1 MVSISTFYTSLSG
14 MNAQRKVLDVT
25 AHNIANESTP
35 GYHRQRV
42 ELRPIGVSSVAAV
55 FAGQGSR
62 VGGVDV
68 VGVNRLVDQLAE
80 NRLRAETGAQG
91 GTTAM
96 RATMQAVE
104 LAFPEPSDDGIG
116 AMLDDFF
123 GGWSDL
129 ASRPGDVATRA
140 QLLERAQ
147 TLVDGL
153 QRTAADL
160 TTVSETARSAIV
172 DLATDANG
180 LAQQIAEL
188 NKAITGSA
196 NAANDLS
203 DQRDVLIRQL
213 AELTG
218 ADARPQTGGNVD
230 VYIGGRAIVSGNF
243 VFGLDGAG
251 GQLRWAA
258 DGSAVVAPPSKA
270 ASLTATINDVVPRYQ
285 TMLDGV
291 AAQLVTQ
298 VNALHSAGY
307 DPAGN
312 TGVDFF
318 DPAGLT
324 ATSISLSSAIAGQP
338 GNIAAGAP
346 VLPGPT
352 APGPLDGE
360 QARALAA
367 LAGSPTGPGATYQSL
382 VSELGVE
389 TRAAIRRDNV
399 QSTVLGAAESTAAQ
413 VGSVSLDEEMANL
426 IAAQRAYEASARVL
440 TTIDSLLGTLI
451 ERTGLAGR

>member
-55 FAGQGSR
+55 FAGQNSR
-62 VGGVDV
+62 VGGVDI

-91 GTTAM
+91 GTSSM
-96 RATMQAVE
+96 RASMEAIE
-104 LAFPEPSDDGIG
+104 LAFPEPSENGLG
-116 AMLDDFF
+116 AVLDDFF

-129 ASRPGDVATRA
+129 TSRPGDVATRS

-147 TLVDGL
+147 TVVDTL
-153 QRTAADL
+153 RRTSADL
-160 TTVSETARSAIV
+160 TTVSDTAKSAV
-172 DLATDANG
+172 ADLATEVNG
-180 LAQQIAEL
+180 LAEQIAEL

-203 DQRDVLIRQL
+203 DQRDMLVRRL

-218 ADARPQTGGNVD
+218 ADARPQVGGNVD
-230 VYIGGRAIVSGNF
+230 VYIGGRAVVSGNF
-243 VFGLDGAG
+243 VFAVDGAG

-258 DGSAVVAPPSKA
+258 DGNAVVAPPSKA
-270 ASLTATINDVVPRYQ
+270 ASLMATINDVVPRYQ
-285 TMLDGV
+285 ALLDGV
-291 AAQLVTQ
+291 AADLVTQ
-298 VNALHSAGY
+298 VNGLHNAGY

-318 DPAGLT
+318 DPTGIT
-324 ATSISLSSAIAGQP
+324 AASISLSAAVDGQP
-338 GNIAAGAP
+338 MNIAAGAP
-346 VLPGPT
+346 VLPGPV

-360 QARALAA
+360 QARAIAA
-367 LAGSPTGPGATYQSL
+367 LAGSPTGPGARYQAL

-389 TRAAIRRDNV
+389 TRAAIRRDTI
-399 QSTVLGAAESTAAQ
+399 QGTVLAAAESTAAE

-426 IAAQRAYEASARVL
+426 VAAQRAYEASARVL
-440 TTIDSLLGTLI
+440 TVIDGLLGTLI